1 MGLDTIKCNV
11 CGAEVDKD
19 TTTCPYCGCMV
30 QGDGSSNVVYTSE
43 ETGSESG
50 VETEEASSSF
60 DYVKTFKRN
69 ASMAI
74 ADDSTDLKKDRAR
87 YSWANF
93 LRAILA
99 FSILRYVYGLSNLLT
114 GTVYKDNGTTA
125 EDMYAFYGN
134 SLKYLDIFYELMLV
148 LAIILAVMAFSAI
161 NKLKST
167 AGFLV
172 TAVYAVSLVSGI
184 VLIGGRTLIFG
195 VNNFDRTTVASMCFA
210 VIMMTVNIIF
220 FKKSKHIFV
229 N

>member
-1 MGLDTIKCNV
+1 
-11 CGAEVDKD
+11 
-19 TTTCPYCGCMV
+19 MV

-99 FSILRYVYGLSNLLT
+99 FSILRYV
-114 GTVYKDNGTTA
+114 
-125 EDMYAFYGN
+125 
-134 SLKYLDIFYELMLV
+134 
-148 LAIILAVMAFSAI
+148 
-161 NKLKST
+161 
-167 AGFLV
+167 
-172 TAVYAVSLVSGI
+172 
-184 VLIGGRTLIFG
+184 
-195 VNNFDRTTVASMCFA
+195 
-210 VIMMTVNIIF
+210 
-220 FKKSKHIFV
+220 
-229 N
+229 